1 MHMYKTT
8 GGPIKIFGKKTVMLP
23 ARQFIG
29 ESKELNDKVENI
41 IIKGLDKI
49 LNK

>member
-1 MHMYKTT
+1 
-8 GGPIKIFGKKTVMLP
+8 MLP

>member
-1 MHMYKTT
+1 MHMYKLRGTDKN
-8 GGPIKIFGKKTVMLP
+8 IREKTVMLP